1 MLDNQKNSKEK
12 YRCVSYKAGV
22 SFFQTFFYAAID
34 DSEYSFAYILTD
46 TDKVNNIPVIEF
58 VGNWIKKSCFIW
70 TIFCLGWIEKKSIY
84 FCRNS
89 GALRNLW
96 TDQVTLQV
104 TTTYWRNT
112 WTLWSRKSFPMLGRS
127 LWFLKTRPRD
137 TQAWPSVTSTPP
149 SSWPPSHIVTLSST
163 CMMTIWQR
171 RP

>member
-1 MLDNQKNSKEK
+1 MNSKEK

-46 TDKVNNIPVIEF
+46 TDKVNNIIEF
-58 VGNWIKKSCFIW
+58 VGNWIKKELFYLNHLLSW
-70 TIFCLGWIEKKSIY
+70 LNRKKNHIY

-163 CMMTIWQR
+163 CMMTTWPR